1 MYTLKDAWI
10 IMHGKSPFEG
20 WNGRVMCART
30 DAEISFRANRTQ
42 GFMAAYTFTLVR
54 EGSISIIYN
63 GKHLTLGQ
71 NDLYIYSPGMSVTIV
86 SATKNYQGICLLVDE
101 GMTLES
107 DTVRDMIR
115 LAYLP
120 VVRLHEPKI
129 ALSQSA
135 ATLIHHRL
143 EEILHYLDSDN
154 PRKAAVLEHLYAV
167 FLLEVQNEL
176 EQSSEAGK
184 AGKHK
189 EDVFISFLS
198 LLSESFAEH
207 HDIPFYAGELNI
219 TTTYLSRVVRQMSG
233 RTVIDYVNRLLLMEA
248 SFLLR
253 TTNLSIREISD
264 RLNFSEQ
271 AAFSKFFTRLQGESP
286 KKYRQ
291 RKVL

>member
-1 MYTLKDAWI
+1 
-10 IMHGKSPFEG
+10 MHGHLPYEG
-20 WNGRVMCART
+20 WDGRIQCDRT
-30 DAEISFRANRTQ
+30 DASMTFRANTTQ
-42 GFMAAYTFTLVR
+42 GFMSAYTFTLVQ
-54 EGSISIIYN
+54 EGWINIIYN
-63 GKHLTLGQ
+63 GKHLSLGP

-86 SATKNYQGICLLVDE
+86 SATKNYKGLCLLVDE
-101 GMTLES
+101 GMTLEN

-129 ALSQSA
+129 ALSQTA
-135 ATLIHHRL
+135 AALIHHRL
-143 EEILHYLDSDN
+143 EDILHYLDSDN
-154 PRKAAVLEHLYAV
+154 PRKTTILEHLYAV
-167 FLLEVQNEL
+167 FLLELQNEL
-176 EQSSEAGK
+176 EQSSVTGK
-184 AGKHK
+184 EGKTK